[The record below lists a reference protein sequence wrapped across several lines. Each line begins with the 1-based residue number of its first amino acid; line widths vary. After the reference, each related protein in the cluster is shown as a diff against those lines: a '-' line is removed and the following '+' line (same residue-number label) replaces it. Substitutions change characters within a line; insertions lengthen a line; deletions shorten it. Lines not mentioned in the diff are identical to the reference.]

1 MPGLRNADT
10 FRPMHDERPRL
21 YFDYVDPGSLL
32 VRRRI
37 ATLGVDCSLVGYEMR
52 PPPEPLVETADPAW
66 VDYWEDTARELR
78 ATGIRPGTPGL
89 VPWTRKAHELTLHA
103 TESSDEYA
111 GMAMLDRLFF
121 AYIEEGRDIG
131 RIDVLVS
138 LAIDV
143 GLDEAE
149 IRAVLD
155 VDRWRG
161 AVDRARGEA
170 QAAGVRG
177 VPTLLRAGGRLE
189 GVHDSETIRAFLED
203 D

>member
-1 MPGLRNADT
+1 MC
-10 FRPMHDERPRL
+10 DERPRL

-37 ATLGVDCSLVGYEMR
+37 ATLGVDCSFVGYEMR
-52 PPPEPLVETADPAW
+52 PPPEPLVEVTDPAW

-78 ATGIRPGTPGL
+78 ATGIRPGSPGL
-89 VPWTRKAHELTLHA
+89 VPWTRKAHELTHHA
-103 TESSDEYA
+103 TEATDEQA
-111 GMAMLDRLFF
+111 GLVMLDRLFF

-143 GLDEAE
+143 GLDGGET
-149 IRAVLD
+149 RAVLD
-155 VDRWRG
+155 VDRWSDEIG
-161 AVDRARGEA
+161 RAREGA
-170 QAAGVRG
+170 QAVGVMG
-177 VPTLLRAGGRLE
+177 VPTLLWAGGRLE

>member
-1 MPGLRNADT
+1 MC
-10 FRPMHDERPRL
+10 DERPRL

-37 ATLGVDCSLVGYEMR
+37 AALGVDCSFVGYEMR
-52 PPPEPLVETADPAW
+52 PPPEPLVEASDPAW

-78 ATGIRPGTPGL
+78 ATGIRPGSPGL

-103 TESSDEYA
+103 AEASDEHA
-111 GMAMLDRLFF
+111 GTAVLDRLFV

-143 GLDEAE
+143 GLDGSAA
-149 IRAVLD
+149 RAVLD
-155 VDRWRG
+155 VDRWSDEVERSRAG
-161 AVDRARGEA
+161 AR
-170 QAAGVRG
+170 AAGVRG

-189 GVHDSETIRAFLED
+189 GVHDSETIRAFIED